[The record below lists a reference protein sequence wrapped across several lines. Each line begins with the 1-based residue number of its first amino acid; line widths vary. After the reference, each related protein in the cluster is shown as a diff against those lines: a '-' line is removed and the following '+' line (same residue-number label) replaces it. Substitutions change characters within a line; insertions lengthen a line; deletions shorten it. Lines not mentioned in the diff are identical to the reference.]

1 MLAKKARRPVR
12 IVLTR
17 EEEFLAGT
25 PRPPLHFWIKSAV
38 KSGRIS
44 ARQGRAIVDTGVY
57 GSDGAGY
64 ANIACFAL
72 VGAYKIPNVE
82 TEGIGAY
89 TNKQPP
95 GAYRA
100 RGAREP
106 ALTAESHG

>member
-44 ARQGRAIVDTGVY
+44 ARKGRAIVETGVY

-64 ANIACFAL
+64 ANIARFAL

-82 TEGIGAY
+82 TEGIGGR
-89 TNKQPP
+89 TDQQTFRSRRRP
-95 GAYRA
+95 GGQGPGR
-100 RGAREP
+100 
-106 ALTAESHG
+106 